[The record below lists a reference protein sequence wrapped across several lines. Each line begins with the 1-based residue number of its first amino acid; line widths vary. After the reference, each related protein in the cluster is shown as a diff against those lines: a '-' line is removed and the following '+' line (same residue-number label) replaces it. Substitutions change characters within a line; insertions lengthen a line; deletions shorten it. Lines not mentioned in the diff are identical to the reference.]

1 MPQRLDISIKME
13 AKRQAYTRHLEG
25 ENCLECEVFNE
36 DVGLCNRALWTRIHF
51 PSMFLRK
58 ALNMFDRLA
67 ESDPDEKIPADNDPD
82 DKLLRMD
89 GKISST

>member
-1 MPQRLDISIKME
+1 MDSDTFPLNVSREVLQQHVDLTTIK
-13 AKRQAYTRHLEG
+13 KKL
-25 ENCLECEVFNE
+25 
-36 DVGLCNRALWTRIHF
+36 I
-51 PSMFLRK
+51 RK

>member
-1 MPQRLDISIKME
+1 MLQGIVDSDTFPLNVSREVLQQHVDLTTIK
-13 AKRQAYTRHLEG
+13 KKL
-25 ENCLECEVFNE
+25 
-36 DVGLCNRALWTRIHF
+36 I
-51 PSMFLRK
+51 RK

-67 ESDPDEKIPADNDPD
+67 ESDPDEKIPADNDPE